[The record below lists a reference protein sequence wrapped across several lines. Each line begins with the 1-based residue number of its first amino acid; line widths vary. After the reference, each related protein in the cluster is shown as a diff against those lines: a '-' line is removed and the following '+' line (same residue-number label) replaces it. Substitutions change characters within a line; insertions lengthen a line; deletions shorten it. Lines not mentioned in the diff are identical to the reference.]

1 MSNIISNII
10 SNITNSISN
19 FINWLR
25 EDKRN
30 VIYVFLFLGFLYL
43 MRPYVLCRLC
53 IMELLAFFSVYFI
66 ITVSLNLQY
75 GYAGV
80 PNWGMVLPVAAGA
93 YVTGSIAGRI
103 AMWYY
108 GPFKDPDTGQTI
120 VDPIS
125 GRPLDFIDNNNLVT
139 SLVNQSLAND
149 PLGGLMIFLI
159 TIIIAVLIAAV
170 LGYVASRPA
179 IRLRA
184 DYLIIVLI
192 TMGEAIRIIG
202 TNYPRLVGGTLWVS
216 VPDIFLWAGDWR
228 SYIYVFL
235 LVGTGILVWVIV
247 QILISSPYGRVLK
260 AVREN
265 ELTAETM
272 GKDVVAIKTLILVV
286 GSGIAAL
293 AGVLWSFYSK
303 VVVAAAYLRA
313 DYTFWPF
320 LMLLIGGLGNNRGAA
335 AGAGGVIVFRRLLYF
350 YKHNISRFFPFSVV
364 YLEQL
369 LLGLALLLF
378 IMFRPQ
384 GIIPEESIKMR
395 GIPPEE
401 YEAIHL
407 RARSKAET

>member
-1 MSNIISNII
+1 MPNIISHL
-10 SNITNSISN
+10 SDSVSN
-19 FINWLR
+19 FIKWLR

-30 VIYVFLFLGFLYL
+30 VIYVILLLVLVYL
-43 MRPYVLCRLC
+43 MRPYIFCRQC
-53 IMELLAFFSVYFI
+53 IMELLAFFSIYFI
-66 ITVSLNLQY
+66 ISVSLNLQY

-80 PNWGMVLPVAAGA
+80 PNFGMVLPVAGGA
-93 YVTGSIAGRI
+93 YVTGAIAGRI

-108 GPFKDPDTGQTI
+108 GPFIDPDTGELV

-125 GRPLDFIDNNNLVT
+125 GKPLDFIDNNNLVT
-139 SLVNQSLAND
+139 SLVNKSLAND
-149 PLGGLMIFLI
+149 PIGGIMIFLI
-159 TIIIAVLIAAV
+159 TMTIAILVAFV

-216 VPDIFLWAGDWR
+216 VPDIFLWVGDRR

-235 LVGTGILVWVIV
+235 LVGTGLLVWMMV
-247 QILISSPYGRVLK
+247 QRMISSPYGRMLK

-265 ELTAETM
+265 EMTAETM

-286 GSGIAAL
+286 GSGIAGI

-303 VVVAAAYLRA
+303 VVIAAAFLRA
-313 DYTFWPF
+313 DYTFWPW
-320 LMLLIGGLGNNRGAA
+320 LMIMIGGLGNNRGAA
-335 AGAGGVIVFRRLLYF
+335 AGAGSVIVFRRLLYF
-350 YKHNISRFFPFSVV
+350 YKHNIARFFPFSVI

-369 LLGLALLLF
+369 LLGIALLLF

-384 GIIPEESIKMR
+384 GLIPEETIHMR
-395 GIPPEE
+395 GIDPKE
-401 YEAIHL
+401 YEEIHT
-407 RARSKAET
+407 RARSKAKAET